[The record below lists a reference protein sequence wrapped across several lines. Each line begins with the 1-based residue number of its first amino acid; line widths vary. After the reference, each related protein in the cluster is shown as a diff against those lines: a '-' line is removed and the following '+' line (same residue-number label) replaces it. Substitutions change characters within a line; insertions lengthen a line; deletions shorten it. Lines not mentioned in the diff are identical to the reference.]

1 MEGCGFRDLA
11 KKFEKKNV
19 VILGVSRDKPEDN
32 AKFAKKN
39 DFPFK
44 LLSDRDGK
52 ISRDYG
58 ATMKRPANFSA
69 RHTYVISPEGKI
81 EKIVKDV
88 DPSDHAQKLL
98 DELP

>member
-1 MEGCGFRDLA
+1 M
-11 KKFEKKNV
+11 
-19 VILGVSRDKPEDN
+19 ILGVSRDKPEDN

-44 LLSDRDGK
+44 LLSDKDGK

-58 ATMKRPANFSA
+58 ATMKRFANFSA
-69 RHTYVISPEGKI
+69 RNTYVISPEGKI
-81 EKIVKDV
+81 EKVLKDV
-88 DPSDHAQKLL
+88 DPSEHPKKLL